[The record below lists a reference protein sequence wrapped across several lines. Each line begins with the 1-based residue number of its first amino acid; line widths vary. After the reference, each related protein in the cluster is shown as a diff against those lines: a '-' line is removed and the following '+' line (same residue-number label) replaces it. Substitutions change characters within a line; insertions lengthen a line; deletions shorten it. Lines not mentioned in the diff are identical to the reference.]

1 MLPAPLALLFSEGF
15 TGVIG
20 LMVIAGMVWVLT
32 RVIQVA
38 LIVGVVVLAAWF
50 LSNNYPLPGA

>member
-1 MLPAPLALLFSEGF
+1 MLPAPLALLFSEGL

-20 LMVIAGMVWVLT
+20 LIVVAALVWVLT

-38 LIVGVVVLAAWF
+38 LIVGVVALAAWF